1 MIVHVLYDWND
12 SHGTAASLVSSGL
25 VDLGCPLVENHFT
38 PPSRFKLW
46 SWLVGAVRVLMKSS
60 NGDVIV
66 TWYDFQ
72 GILCF
77 LVSKLLFRKR
87 EFVIINLLL
96 KDKSTMKNRLVSWLY
111 KITLT
116 AKNVRASV
124 TSEAYGRMLNQKLG
138 NHLTFPVVRDV
149 YFDSYSVS
157 TDTAVRTCHYVFCGG
172 SNARDWD
179 FMFSV
184 TRNMPDVMF
193 HFVMRRDDYQR
204 YKDIKAL
211 NVVIKVEIPEDEFI
225 REVAGCS
232 LCALPL
238 QTNAPAGLIVLF
250 MAGMQDKVVL
260 ITKTLTSAEYIT
272 NERGEPL
279 ENHVDSW
286 CDSIRHYLDNPDIA
300 NKKGKRLH
308 QFIENECSP
317 KSFCRGILQMIES
330 LA

>member
-1 MIVHVLYDWND
+1 MVHVLYDWNG
-12 SHGTAASLVSSGL
+12 SHGNAAPLISGGL
-25 VDLGCPLVENHFT
+25 IDLGCPLVDNHFS
-38 PPSRFKLW
+38 PSSRFKLW

-60 NGDVIV
+60 NGEVIV

-77 LVSKLLFRKR
+77 LFSKLLFKKRK
-87 EFVIINLLL
+87 FVIVNLLL
-96 KDKSTMKNRLVSWLY
+96 KDKSTMKNRLASWLY

-138 NHLTFPVVRDV
+138 THLTFPVVRDV
-149 YFDSYSVS
+149 YFDSYSIPIDSV
-157 TDTAVRTCHYVFCGG
+157 VRKCPYVFCGG
-172 SNARDWD
+172 GNARDWD

-184 TRNMPDVMF
+184 ARNMPDVMF
-193 HFVMRRDDYQR
+193 HFVMRTNDYQR
-204 YKDIKAL
+204 YKEIRDQNI
-211 NVVIKVEIPEDEFI
+211 VIKVEIPEDEFI

-232 LCALPL
+232 LCTLPL

-250 MAGMQDKVVL
+250 MAGMQDKLVI
-260 ITKTLTSAEYIT
+260 ITQTLTSAEYIT
-272 NERGEPL
+272 NERGETL

-286 CDSIRHYLDNPDIA
+286 NDSIRYYLDNPIIA
-300 NKKGKRLH
+300 HEKGKRLH

-317 KSFCRGILQMIES
+317 KSFCRGIFKMIES
-330 LA
+330 LT